1 MLFPCSGGSLFG
13 KAFGSEVVVLPV
25 VIPKRNRRCKR
36 CISKPNRGAQ
46 WAQVKKRA
54 SWVRQAMLLRCF
66 EGCVLGS
73 LVFFIGSGRSVW
85 HWRSPQHRSKNG
97 VIELARPC
105 CFPVPEA
112 AFLCHWA
119 RQTMLFPCSGGSLF
133 GKAFGSEVVV
143 LPVVIPKR
151 NRRCKRCISKP
162 NRGANWAPK
171 LQNLLF
177 LKILD
182 ATFDIEDH
190 SNAGRK
196 TVSLSSPGH
205 AVSLFRR
212 QPFWEGFWVRSRG
225 FAGRDTQTQPKVP
238 TVYFEGN
245 WRCKLRP
252 KAAKLSFFI
261 DSGRNVWHWR
271 SPQHRSKNGVIELA
285 RPCCFPVPEAAFL
298 GRLLGQKSWFC
309 RSWYPNATEGA
320 NGVFRRQL
328 EVQIA
333 PQSCKTS
340 FFYRFRAQR
349 LTLKI
354 TPAQVSEVSPAA
366 AQIVSFL
373 AVPAATFDT
382 EDHPSTGQK
391 MGSFSSPGHAV
402 SLFWRLRF
410 GKPWRQAM
418 LFPCPEGSV
427 VGKSFQSE
435 VEVRLKAKS
444 RCEMRP
450 EVSPEAAKI
459 VSFLKVP
466 AATFDTEDHPS
477 TGQKM
482 GSFSSPSHAVSLFW
496 RLRFGKPWRQT
507 MLFPCPEGSVVG
519 KSFQSEVEVRVKA
532 KSRCEMRP
540 EVSPEAAKI
549 VSFLKVPAATF
560 DTEDHPSTGQKT
572 SFLNSPGHA
581 VALFWRLRFGKPCLF
596 YRFRP
601 QRWTF
606 FFYRFRPQ
614 RLTLKITPAQ
624 VEKRCHWARQTM
636 LFPCSGG
643 SLFGK
648 AFGSEV
654 VVLPVVISK
663 RNRRCQRCISKA
675 IGGANCAPKLQNLLF
690 L

>member
-54 SWVRQAMLLRCF
+54 SWVRQAMLWRCF

-252 KAAKLSFFI
+252 KAAKPSFFI

-298 GRLLGQKSWFC
+298 GRLFWV
-309 RSWYPNATEGA
+309 RSRGFAGRDIQTQPKVPTVYFEG
-320 NGVFRRQL
+320 NWR
-328 EVQIA
+328 
-333 PQSCKTS
+333 CK
-340 FFYRFRAQR
+340 
-349 LTLKI
+349 L
-354 TPAQVSEVSPAA
+354 
-366 AQIVSFL
+366 
-373 AVPAATFDT
+373 
-382 EDHPSTGQK
+382 HPK
-391 MGSFSSPGHAV
+391 
-402 SLFWRLRF
+402 
-410 GKPWRQAM
+410 
-418 LFPCPEGSV
+418 
-427 VGKSFQSE
+427 
-435 VEVRLKAKS
+435 
-444 RCEMRP
+444 
-450 EVSPEAAKI
+450 AAKPPFFI
-459 VSFLKVP
+459 
-466 AATFDTEDHPS
+466 
-477 TGQKM
+477 
-482 GSFSSPSHAVSLFW
+482 GSGRSVWHWRSPQH
-496 RLRFGKPWRQT
+496 R
-507 MLFPCPEGSVVG
+507 
-519 KSFQSEVEVRVKA
+519 
-532 KSRCEMRP
+532 SR
-540 EVSPEAAKI
+540 K
-549 VSFLKVPAATF
+549 
-560 DTEDHPSTGQKT
+560 
-572 SFLNSPGHA
+572 
-581 VALFWRLRFGKPCLF
+581 
-596 YRFRP
+596 
-601 QRWTF
+601 
-606 FFYRFRPQ
+606 
-614 RLTLKITPAQ
+614 
-624 VEKRCHWARQTM
+624 
-636 LFPCSGG
+636 
-643 SLFGK
+643 
-648 AFGSEV
+648 
-654 VVLPVVISK
+654 
-663 RNRRCQRCISKA
+663 
-675 IGGANCAPKLQNLLF
+675 
-690 L
+690 

>member
-1 MLFPCSGGSLFG
+1 MVRSRGASQSQVQVRN
-13 KAFGSEVVVLPV
+13 KA
-25 VIPKRNRRCKR
+25 R
-36 CISKPNRGAQ
+36 SKPWSGKNR
-46 WAQVKKRA
+46 
-54 SWVRQAMLLRCF
+54 L
-66 EGCVLGS
+66 
-73 LVFFIGSGRSVW
+73 FFVGSGRSVW

-97 VIELARPC
+97 L
-105 CFPVPEA
+105 
-112 AFLCHWA
+112 
-119 RQTMLFPCSGGSLF
+119 
-133 GKAFGSEVVV
+133 
-143 LPVVIPKR
+143 
-151 NRRCKRCISKP
+151 
-162 NRGANWAPK
+162 
-171 LQNLLF
+171 
-177 LKILD
+177 
-182 ATFDIEDH
+182 
-190 SNAGRK
+190 
-196 TVSLSSPGH
+196 LSSPG
-205 AVSLFRR
+205 
-212 QPFWEGFWVRSRG
+212 
-225 FAGRDTQTQPKVP
+225 
-238 TVYFEGN
+238 
-245 WRCKLRP
+245 
-252 KAAKLSFFI
+252 LSF
-261 DSGRNVWHWR
+261 GKPWR
-271 SPQHRSKNGVIELA
+271 SEVEVHLKAKSRCEI
-285 RPCCFPVPEAAFL
+285 RPGASPEAA
-298 GRLLGQKSWFC
+298 KI
-309 RSWYPNATEGA
+309 
-320 NGVFRRQL
+320 VF
-328 EVQIA
+328 
-333 PQSCKTS
+333 
-340 FFYRFRAQR
+340 FFYRFRPQR

-382 EDHPSTGQK
+382 EDHLSTGQK

-496 RLRFGKPWRQT
+496 RLRFGKPWRQA

-519 KSFQSEVEVRVKA
+519 KSFQSEVEVRLKA

-540 EVSPEAAKI
+540 EVSPEAAKF

-601 QRWTF
+601 QRLTLKITSAQVSEVSPAAAQIVSFLAVPAATFDIEDHPSTGRKTVSLSSPDHAVSLFRRQPFWEGFWVRSRGFAGRDTQTQPKVQTVHLQAKSWCELSPKAAKPPFFKDSGRDVWHWRSLQRRSKNGVIELARPCCFPVPEAAFLGRLLGQKSWFCRSWYPNATEGANGVFRRQLEVQIAPQSCKTF

-675 IGGANCAPKLQNLLF
+675 IGGANCTPKLQNLLF